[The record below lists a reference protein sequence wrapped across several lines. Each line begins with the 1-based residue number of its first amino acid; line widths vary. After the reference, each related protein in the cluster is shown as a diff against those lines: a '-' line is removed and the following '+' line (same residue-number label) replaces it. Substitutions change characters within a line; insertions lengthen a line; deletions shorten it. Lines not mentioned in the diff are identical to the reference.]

1 MDLEAVRRFLLS
13 THGDTITETLRCAD
27 AVSEA
32 WEDETVTDRAQV
44 VKPLYALLTQR
55 GVLDRYPAMLAG
67 AVEAGGERMQAP
79 PVAAPP
85 YVIVTSTGP
94 VLRATLPTGRL
105 VIRIEAFTVARHAL
119 PSYSRTKAS
128 SDDALS
134 VDYR

>member
-1 MDLEAVRRFLLS
+1 MDTVAVRRFLLD
-13 THGDTITETLRCAD
+13 THGETIAETLQCAD
-27 AVSEA
+27 AVSKA
-32 WEDETVTDRAQV
+32 WDGETVTDRAQV
-44 VKPLYALLTQR
+44 VKPLRALLTKR
-55 GVLDRYPAMLAG
+55 GVLERYPTMLAE
-67 AVEAGGERMQAP
+67 AVEAGGERMQAS

-94 VLRATLPTGRL
+94 VLRATLPGGRL
-105 VIRIEAFTVARHAL
+105 VIRIEAFAVARHAL